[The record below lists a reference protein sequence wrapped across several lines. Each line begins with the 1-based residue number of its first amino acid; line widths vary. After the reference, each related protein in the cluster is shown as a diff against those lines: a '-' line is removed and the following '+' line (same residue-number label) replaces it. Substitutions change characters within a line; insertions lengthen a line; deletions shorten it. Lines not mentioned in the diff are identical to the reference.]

1 MELRQLDLNLLV
13 VLDALL
19 SEHSVTRAAQRLRL
33 SQPAVSG
40 HLKTLRQVFGDPL
53 LVSVGRGMA
62 PSARALELAAPLKA
76 ALGELQSVVSA
87 KVAFDPATAERTY
100 RIAATDAVHAAVSV
114 PLVARLHVAAP
125 GVRIALVMPPPPE
138 VEHQLEAG
146 EVDVA
151 LVNALRAPASAKTRE
166 LFRDEFVT
174 VVRTEHPLLQLPAN
188 AMLDAF
194 CRAEHLLVSPRGGSF
209 DGPVDAALAALGRKR
224 RVRVSVA
231 SFLLVAQLL
240 AESDLVTTLPMGLA
254 RRMGPGLATLPTPI
268 ALHGFS
274 IVLAW
279 HPRTH
284 QDPGLQ
290 WLRTQILEQ
299 AART

>member
-19 SEHSVTRAAQRLRL
+19 TEHSVTRAAQRLHL

-87 KVAFDPATAERTY
+87 KVAFDPITAERTY
-100 RIAATDAVHAAVSV
+100 RIAAADALHAALTV
-114 PLVARLHVAAP
+114 PLVARLHTTAP
-125 GVRIALVMPPPPE
+125 GIRIALVTPPPPE
-138 VEHQLEAG
+138 VEHHLEAG
-146 EVDVA
+146 EADVA

-166 LFRDEFVT
+166 LFRDEFVS
-174 VVRTEHPLLQLPAN
+174 VVRAGHPLQRESASG
-188 AMLDAF
+188 ALDAF

-209 DGPVDAALAALGRKR
+209 DGPVDAALAALGRTR

-231 SFLLVAQLL
+231 SFLLVPQLL
-240 AESDLVTTLPMGLA
+240 AESDLVTTLPSGLV
-254 RRMGPGLATLPTPI
+254 RRMGTGLAMVPTPL
-268 ALHGFS
+268 ALLGFS

-284 QDPGLQ
+284 LDPGLQ

-299 AART
+299 ATRA